1 MQLSQLLNMT
11 VPTSPIQGKSVTSDS
26 ENKEGENNLFDS
38 LLEMLPTADKLA
50 KSNAL
55 QDGLSGK
62 KANEISE
69 EKFDGGFEGKF
80 DEKSIDLIKAISN
93 LNSEDFINEI
103 KDALK
108 SAEEKTIFF
117 FDNNN
122 GNSFKRISS

>member
-26 ENKEGENNLFDS
+26 GNKEGENNLFDS
-38 LLEMLPTADKLA
+38 LLEMYLSPDKLA

-69 EKFDGGFEGKF
+69 EKFDEKFEGKF

-108 SAEEKTIFF
+108 SA
-117 FDNNN
+117 
-122 GNSFKRISS
+122 